1 MTRYA
6 ELQAELN
13 AATLQAA
20 RHVIADHSREGIY
33 SFALYT
39 SDGCEYVFAT
49 FSTMAGLEQA
59 ANAYLTKE
67 HFRQEWGDLP
77 TAMRRLKWN
86 PCDSP
91 YHQTLVSLF
100 ETSQNLLDVINSCET
115 SESEEEF
122 LMRCEALDDVFLE
135 SLSQVRSSGMFDAS
149 VVLNLLRGDQSDEE
163 RLENAAL
170 LNEKSRVTLLRREYR
185 LACS

>member
-1 MTRYA
+1 
-6 ELQAELN
+6 
-13 AATLQAA
+13 
-20 RHVIADHSREGIY
+20 
-33 SFALYT
+33 
-39 SDGCEYVFAT
+39 
-49 FSTMAGLEQA
+49 
-59 ANAYLTKE
+59 
-67 HFRQEWGDLP
+67 
-77 TAMRRLKWN
+77 
-86 PCDSP
+86 
-91 YHQTLVSLF
+91 VSLF